1 VHPTPVARLNHS
13 AAVAL
18 ADGPHAGMRWLE
30 LWPAR
35 KTPLNALFCGVVW
48 PTGCSSPFR
57 EGGLR
62 QVRTPEEIDWGPISR
77 VKEGMDVVD
86 VTGDGLGHVELVQM
100 GDPRAATTAGN
111 EDRRPGPIERVAEA
125 MGGERE
131 PEVPEPLRSRL
142 VRSGY
147 VKIDSPD
154 LLDHDRYVPS
164 EYVREVADDCVRL
177 SVRKDD
183 LAKAH

>member
-1 VHPTPVARLNHS
+1 
-13 AAVAL
+13 
-18 ADGPHAGMRWLE
+18 
-30 LWPAR
+30 
-35 KTPLNALFCGVVW
+35 
-48 PTGCSSPFR
+48 
-57 EGGLR
+57 
-62 QVRTPEEIDWGPISR
+62 
-77 VKEGMDVVD
+77 
-86 VTGDGLGHVELVQM
+86 M
-100 GDPRAATTAGN
+100 GDPQAATTAGN
-111 EDRRPGPIERVAEA
+111 EDRPPGPIERVAEA